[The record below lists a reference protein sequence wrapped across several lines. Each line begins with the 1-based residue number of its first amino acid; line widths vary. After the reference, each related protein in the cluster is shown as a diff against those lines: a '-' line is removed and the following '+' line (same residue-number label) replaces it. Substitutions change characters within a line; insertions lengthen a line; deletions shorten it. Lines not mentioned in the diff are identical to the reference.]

1 VEGVGV
7 MGPEYDF
14 NSGQLLEYEKEVERK
29 AIEGLSESLK
39 REVND
44 QVLVHKS
51 AIRQNLNGA
60 SKALELAQ
68 VELAPN
74 LTGHFGQATLT
85 MMKEHKRKI
94 DLVTPYKEY
103 IKQIEV

>member
-1 VEGVGV
+1 MVEGVGV
-7 MGPEYDF
+7 MGPEYNF
-14 NSGQLLEYEKEVERK
+14 NSGILLEYEKEVERK

-51 AIRQNLNGA
+51 AIRA

-85 MMKEHKRKI
+85 MMKEHKQKI
-94 DLVTPYKEY
+94 DLVTPYKEH
-103 IKQIEV
+103 IIQIEI